1 VRRSVRAYA
10 AWARPVFAARR
21 VARAD
26 AQALGVPQTGPDPK
40 VYAAW
45 QARLI
50 EAVGK
55 DTLRAFQAQV
65 PAVLL

>member
-1 VRRSVRAYA
+1 
-10 AWARPVFAARR
+10 VFAARR